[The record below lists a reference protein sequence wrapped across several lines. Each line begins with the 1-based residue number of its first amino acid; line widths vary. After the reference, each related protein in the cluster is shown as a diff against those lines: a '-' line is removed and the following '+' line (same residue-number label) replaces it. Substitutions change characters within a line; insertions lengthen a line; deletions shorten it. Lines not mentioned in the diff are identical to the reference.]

1 MLSHRSEFI
10 WRAERDQVWKHPY
23 RAALRTTQVHLLTLC
38 SVYMFWYFT
47 WVFPLS
53 ETQFW
58 LHFRDK
64 YCRVLP
70 RQWGISVCNTFIWNV
85 WILFFLPFSVS
96 WLKLSFLPPRS
107 LLYLRR
113 YNHKT
118 TIKTFGTLFFHVY
131 KIISL
136 DDFYLHVFEQ
146 DKQLRTCSWTFNVN
160 QNCYDI
166 RFSLYDYCAQKTET
180 TLSPSQYHFYQ
191 SN

>member
-1 MLSHRSEFI
+1 MCISQKNLLWYLQNCSCSQFTAVTSLWVDVGPGAITRGRCHTPSVRNLQRNSAESICMYSLGSSLLCSHTLIERPLEQHRSE
-10 WRAERDQVWKHPY
+10 E
-23 RAALRTTQVHLLTLC
+23 VHLLTLGT
-38 SVYMFWYFT
+38 VYMFSYFT

-70 RQWGISVCNTFIWNV
+70 RQWGISVCNTFIWTV

-96 WLKLSFLPPRS
+96 WVKLSFLPPRS

-118 TIKTFGTLFFHVY
+118 TIKTSGTLFLCV
-131 KIISL
+131 
-136 DDFYLHVFEQ
+136 
-146 DKQLRTCSWTFNVN
+146 
-160 QNCYDI
+160 
-166 RFSLYDYCAQKTET
+166 
-180 TLSPSQYHFYQ
+180 
-191 SN
+191 